1 MTTELSIEVGL
12 LRGMQERTTT
22 ILESISTNIG
32 AISDVEKALSKI
44 VAVHEEKFKYQ
55 EKTNQDLA
63 NAIERV
69 SQESRELFKEAISKI
84 EKAQETQKREMSEFR
99 AEVITAITDL
109 RTDTVKSAEKNEKS
123 RDEEIKDLQDRV
135 QVLERWR
142 YYIIGVIAIASW
154 AINHIINYFSTH

>member
-154 AINHIINYFSTH
+154 AINHAINYFSTH

>member
-69 SQESRELFKEAISKI
+69 SQESRELFKEAISKL
-84 EKAQETQKREMSEFR
+84 EKAQENRKREMSEFR
-99 AEVITAITDL
+99 TEVITAITDL

-135 QVLERWR
+135 QVIERWR

-154 AINHIINYFSTH
+154 AINHAINYFSIH

>member
-99 AEVITAITDL
+99 TEVITAITDL

-154 AINHIINYFSTH
+154 AINHAINYFSTH